1 MSRKTDPPPGIAGA
15 ETGRVSAAWVA
26 TRAAAAPR
34 GQRWRWALALA
45 CALTFGGWLI
55 LAIWTA
61 ARPDELPQA
70 QAAYRRNELPRAL
83 RLAEADLARRPSRR
97 EAALLAARCLSRLGQ
112 PDRAEEFYR
121 KAQPLA
127 VEDMHLRAYA
137 LVLAN
142 RREPAIGAYRE
153 ILERQPRDVLA
164 LSRLAAVLISESR
177 WSEILEVADRLRE
190 IPEGEV
196 IGHTLAGVVHH
207 NTRDSELAVFAFD
220 RVLALDPGLE
230 RMPLKPRSMFWLDYA
245 HGLLE
250 VGRWAEARKHL
261 ERALA
266 EGADPKVADLLGQ
279 SYYLEGALDE
289 AERHWR
295 LALQWDDNRYG
306 TWWRLG
312 KLQLQRGRPY
322 EAQTSLQRATAIEP
336 NALGPL
342 YSLSLAFRRLGR
354 TEEADRCMERAQ
366 QIRRHSGGP
375 SAGAPGGSIVDSDEI
390 AR

>member
-1 MSRKTDPPPGIAGA
+1 MSWKTDPSPDPAGA
-15 ETGRVSAAWVA
+15 ATGQVSAACGA
-26 TRAAAAPR
+26 TRVASALR
-34 GQRWRWALALA
+34 GRRWRWGLALAL
-45 CALTFGGWLI
+45 GLI
-55 LAIWTA
+55 AGSSLIVVMRADL
-61 ARPDELPQA
+61 RPDDLPRA
-70 QAAYRRNELPRAL
+70 EAAYNRNELAKAL
-83 RLAEADLARRPSRR
+83 RIAESELARRPSRGR
-97 EAALLAARCLSRLGQ
+97 AALLAARCLSRLGQ
-112 PDRAEEFYR
+112 TDRAEEFYR
-121 KAQPLA
+121 KARPLA

-142 RREPAIGAYRE
+142 RREPAIRAYRE
-153 ILERQPRDVLA
+153 ILERRPRDVLA

-177 WSEILEVADRLRE
+177 WGETLEVADRLRE

-230 RMPLKPRSMFWLDYA
+230 RMPLKPRSMFWTDFA
-245 HGLLE
+245 HNLLV
-250 VGRWAEARKHL
+250 VGRWADARKYL

-266 EGADPKVADLLGQ
+266 DGDDPKVADLLGQ

-289 AERHWR
+289 AERFWR
-295 LALQWDDNRYG
+295 LALQWDADRYG

-312 KLQLQRGRPY
+312 KLQLQRGRPA
-322 EAQTSLQRATAIEP
+322 EALASLQRASAIQP

-354 TEEADRCMERAQ
+354 TAEADRCMKRAE
-366 QIRRHSGGP
+366 QIRGRSGGP
-375 SAGAPGGSIVDSDEI
+375 TAGAPEASIVDFEGI
-390 AR
+390 AH